1 MKQQRKYRK
10 YILLVKK
17 KSKRMSYTKKINQSV
32 KGNGYLGLKKSFID
46 TLKWNDVE
54 DLYLYFYK
62 DGKIKISSIKKL
74 DSNVSDFYYLKLRK
88 YINGQWDNY
97 RIQLTEGII
106 KKLSSIISLSIEDDS
121 LIIQR
126 FI

>member
-1 MKQQRKYRK
+1 
-10 YILLVKK
+10 
-17 KSKRMSYTKKINQSV
+17 MSYTKKINQSV